1 MIRIDNDT
9 LNEFLIAVVNRVGDP
24 TPAYNNL
31 GEYLQLRT
39 RDRFDRE
46 TGPKGVSWKPI
57 KANYKAYKAR
67 KGYDTGINKRTKFL
81 RDTLTYQS
89 DRSGL
94 LFGSPLEYAEFPEGS
109 RPYLAI
115 DARDE
120 FEFSEILYSFL
131 DG

>member
-1 MIRIDNDT
+1 MIRIDNQILDD
-9 LNEFLIAVVNRVGDP
+9 FLLAVVNKIGDP
-24 TPAYNNL
+24 TPVYNNL

-67 KGYDTGINKRTKFL
+67 KGFDTGINKRTKFL
-81 RDTLTYQS
+81 RDTLTYES
-89 DRSGL
+89 SRSGL
-94 LFGSPLEYAEFPEGS
+94 LFGSPLDYAEYPEGV
-109 RPYLAI
+109 RPYMAI

-120 FEFSEILYSFL
+120 FEFSEILVSFL

>member
-9 LNEFLIAVVNRVGDP
+9 LNEFLIAVVNKIGDP
-24 TPAYNNL
+24 TPAYNNI

-39 RDRFDRE
+39 RDRFDSER
-46 TGPKGVSWKPI
+46 GPKGVTWKPI
-57 KANYKAYKAR
+57 NAKYRASKAR
-67 KGYDTGINKRTKFL
+67 QGYDTGINKRTKFL
-81 RDTLTYQS
+81 RDTLTYES
-89 DRSGL
+89 NRTGL
-94 LFGSPLEYAEFPEGS
+94 LFGSPMNYAEFPERS

-131 DG
+131 DS

>member
-1 MIRIDNDT
+1 MIRIDNET
-9 LNEFLIAVVNRVGDP
+9 LNEFLIAVVNKIGDP

-39 RDRFDRE
+39 RERFDAER
-46 TGPKGVSWKPI
+46 GPKGVSWKPI
-57 KANYKAYKAR
+57 KASYKASKAR
-67 KGYDTGINKRTKFL
+67 RGYDTGLNKRTKFL

-94 LFGSPLEYAEFPEGS
+94 LFGSPLDYAEFPEAS